1 VPPASDPLR
10 WVLFDLDGT
19 LFDYHAAETAAV
31 AATLADAGLP
41 ASDELMTAYRASNAR
56 AWRDLERGAITPER
70 LRVERWQ
77 RVLAEHPGA
86 SLSVA
91 ELASRYTSHLSRGT
105 QLLPYAEQVV
115 GEVAR
120 DHRIGFVTNGLAD
133 VQRPRLAA
141 SPFAE
146 VAEVVVISEEVGAA
160 KPDRRFF
167 EVTFEAMGRPDP
179 ATVTLVGDSLSA
191 DIAGGVA
198 YGLITVWVTDP
209 GVPDPSPP
217 DPVPTHRIAGLDE
230 LPPWLAS
237 WAGRAVP
244 APPGA

>member
-1 VPPASDPLR
+1 VPAASEPPR

-31 AATLADAGLP
+31 VATLTDAGLP
-41 ASDELMTAYRASNAR
+41 ASDEVIAAYRASNAR
-56 AWRDLERGAITPER
+56 AWRDLERGALTPQR
-70 LRVERWQ
+70 LRLVRWQ
-77 RVLAEHPGA
+77 RVLADLPA
-86 SLSVA
+86 AALPVI
-91 ELASRYTSHLSRGT
+91 ELARRYTGYLSQGT
-105 QLLPYAEQVV
+105 QLLPHAERVV
-115 GEVAR
+115 AEVAR

-133 VQRPRLAA
+133 VQRPRLKA

-146 VAEVVVISEEVGAA
+146 LAEVVVISEEVGAA

-167 EVTFEAMGRPDP
+167 DVAFAAMGGPDP

-198 YGLITVWVTDP
+198 YGLVTVWVTDP
-209 GVPDPSPP
+209 QAPDPSPP
-217 DPVPTHRIAGLDE
+217 DPVPTHRIAALDE

-237 WAGRAVP
+237 RSGRP
-244 APPGA
+244 LPGAFDP